1 MAKWKGNSEKKEK
14 GNTEK
19 GIESI
24 RFRERE
30 QGIDEKVKA
39 KKKWE
44 TKTDRYKKEKSDSE
58 RDKHS
63 ISETIIKNE

>member
-30 QGIDEKVKA
+30 QGIDERVKD
-39 KKKWE
+39 KKKV
-44 TKTDRYKKEKSDSE
+44 
-58 RDKHS
+58 RDKDRQV
-63 ISETIIKNE
+63 

>member
-1 MAKWKGNSEKKEK
+1 MRKRDEYKNLWPSGREIPKKKEK
-14 GNTEK
+14 GSTEK

-39 KKKWE
+39 KKK
-44 TKTDRYKKEKSDSE
+44 
-58 RDKHS
+58 
-63 ISETIIKNE
+63 